1 MTSEIDVGAFVEF
14 EAAGFSR
21 VADHYHRYLSD
32 ITAAVAAPLLDAAGV
47 GAGSRVLD
55 VATGPGQVA
64 ECAVARGATVLGVDL
79 SPVMVQLARRLH
91 PSIEFREGDAHDLPI
106 DDESFDAVVANFL
119 IPHLADHGRAVSELA
134 RVVVGGGRI
143 ALSSWDVPQRSPI
156 PGAMYLAVQDAG
168 APLAEGLPAGPPF
181 YRYSDDAMFARLLT
195 DAGLVDAEV
204 IDVAF
209 THRMASADAY
219 WDALIEG
226 SVRASAQV
234 LGQTRD
240 MQRRIRE
247 AFDRRVAEFDDGN
260 GLELPVAVKIAS
272 GHKP

>member
-1 MTSEIDVGAFVEF
+1 MTSEIDVDAFVDF

-21 VADHYHRYLSD
+21 VAHQYHRYLSD
-32 ITAAVAAPLLDAAGV
+32 ITDRVAEPLLDAACV
-47 GAGSRVLD
+47 TAGSRVLD

-64 ECAVARGATVLGVDL
+64 VRAVARGATVLGIDL
-79 SPVMVQLARRLH
+79 SPVMVELARRLH
-91 PSIEFREGDAHDLPI
+91 PGIEFRQGDAHQLPL
-106 DDESFDAVVANFL
+106 DDASFDAVVANFL
-119 IPHLADHGRAVSELA
+119 IPHLADHERAVAELA
-134 RVVVGGGRI
+134 RVTAPGGRI
-143 ALSSWDVPQRSPI
+143 ALSAWDVPQRSPL
-156 PGAMYLAVQDAG
+156 PGALFLAVHDAG
-168 APLAEGLPAGPPF
+168 APLAEGLPIGPPF
-181 YRYSDDAMFARLLT
+181 FRYSDDATFAGLLT
-195 DAGLVDAEV
+195 GAGFVDADV

-209 THRMASADAY
+209 VHRMHSADAF

-247 AFDRRVAEFDDGN
+247 AFDRRVAEFDDGT

-272 GHKP
+272 GRKP